1 MRNGRTGDSYG
12 IFRRPDRDDPGIGR
26 SAGTRVAHYSRIA
39 FDDGI
44 CYVEISAGYGQNAAW
59 DLWHYVLS
67 YLFAGRYT
75 GKRGARRKFLWGMC
89 SGMLY
94 FGILAAV
101 SVLSKRTV
109 QPDAL
114 HRVLAFVF
122 CAAGGMLGG
131 MTA

>member
-1 MRNGRTGDSYG
+1 MAGLEIVWNIPEAGQMIRALAAAQVLAWLITAALLLAMAFVMWKFQPDMGKMQLGIYG
-12 IFRRPDRDDPGIGR
+12 I
-26 SAGTRVAHYSRIA
+26 
-39 FDDGI
+39 
-44 CYVEISAGYGQNAAW
+44 
-59 DLWHYVLS
+59 YVLS
-67 YLFAGRYT
+67 CLFAGRYT

-94 FGILAAV
+94 FGILAVV
-101 SVLSKRTV
+101 SVLSERTV